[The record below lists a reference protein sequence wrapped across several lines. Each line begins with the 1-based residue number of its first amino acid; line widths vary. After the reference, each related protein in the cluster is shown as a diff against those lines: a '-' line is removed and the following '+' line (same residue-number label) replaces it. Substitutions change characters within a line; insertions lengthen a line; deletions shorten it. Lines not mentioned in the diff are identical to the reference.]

1 MPFLLTRRRM
11 ELRLS
16 DERYEEIKEEVVELY
31 KELHITKFPVNAM
44 DVCKRLG
51 IVLRSYNQF
60 DARTFSAVI
69 RASED
74 GMVAKIDDHYEIFYN
89 PSKSTARVRSTI
101 FHEIGH
107 IRLRHLVHDEENEA
121 EANFFASYFLAPAP
135 LIQFFKLEFI
145 QEVVDKFWVTF
156 SLASNAYDRYR
167 KWFRYSGADYTQYEE
182 ELLKL
187 AKEGAA

>member
-60 DARTFSAVI
+60 DARTFSAVT

-74 GMVAKIDDHYEIFYN
+74 GMVVKIDDHYEIFYN
-89 PSKSTARVRSTI
+89 PSKDIARVRSTI

-121 EANFFASYFLAPAP
+121 EANFFASYFLTPAP

-145 QEVVDKFWVTF
+145 QEVMDTFWVTF

-167 KWFRYSGADYTQYEE
+167 KWLWYSGAGYTQYEE
-182 ELLKL
+182 ELLEL